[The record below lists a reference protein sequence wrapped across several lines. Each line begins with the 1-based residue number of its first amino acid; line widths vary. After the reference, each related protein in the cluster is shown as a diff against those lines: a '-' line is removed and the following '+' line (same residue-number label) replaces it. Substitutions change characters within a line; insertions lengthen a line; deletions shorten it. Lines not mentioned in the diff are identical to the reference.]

1 MGDVDKA
8 DRCEDI
14 AVVVWNGERHLC
26 VQEGG
31 WKGVTVGGEVLLALS
46 TDRCLVA
53 WLVLR
58 CELDLDLD
66 LVWILVRNLIQ
77 TSRL

>member
-1 MGDVDKA
+1 MCK
-8 DRCEDI
+8 
-14 AVVVWNGERHLC
+14 
-26 VQEGG
+26 GG

-46 TDRCLVA
+46 TDRCLFA
-53 WLVLR
+53 WLGFG

-66 LVWILVRNLIQ
+66 LVWILVPVRNLIQ